1 MSLPLLCNPNP
12 TPNGFFTLT
21 FGAVRRGFSDE
32 VMGSFLDKSKIVEK
46 SKESEAIWRI
56 DALREVLKEIHS
68 LFVMFHGSIRALLER
83 EPNEGLTRAHLY
95 PFIMDYLRVTNCQHV
110 KSGLPWISAAVVM
123 LKLLYQMAL
132 SGFVLPSF
140 AEVAT

>member
-1 MSLPLLCNPNP
+1 MAAVRGVLLKHPRMNAMSLPFLCNPNP
-12 TPNGFFTLT
+12 TPNDFFALT
-21 FGAVRRGFSDE
+21 FGAVRHSFSDE

-46 SKESEAIWRI
+46 SKESEAIWQI
-56 DALREVLKEIHS
+56 DALRE
-68 LFVMFHGSIRALLER
+68 
-83 EPNEGLTRAHLY
+83 
-95 PFIMDYLRVTNCQHV
+95 HV
-110 KSGLPWISAAVVM
+110 KSGLPWISAVVVM